1 MLYNIYMNI
10 GLLED
15 DRTISYGIKRFLV
28 QEGYDVIT
36 YFTLNEAKASK
47 KKMDLYLV
55 DITLPDSSGFDFVE
69 YIRKNSSTPVIYISA
84 KDDEHS
90 ILKGFDL
97 GGDDYITKQ
106 FSLHE
111 LKRRIGAIKKRIN
124 SSVLEVGNLKINLE
138 SAIVSYCD
146 EIISLSVQEYRI
158 LIALMRK
165 NNEVLSRESLYEFLG
180 LDDDAYAQ
188 NTLNVA
194 MRRLRG
200 KLEDYVIIESVH
212 LKGYKIHAR

>member
-1 MLYNIYMNI
+1 MKI
-10 GLLED
+10 GLSED
-15 DRTISYGIKRFLV
+15 DRTLSYGIKRFLV

-36 YFTLNEAKASK
+36 YFTLNEAKASIR
-47 KKMDLYLV
+47 KMYLYLV
-55 DITLPDSSGFDFVE
+55 DITLPDGSIFDFVE

-97 GGDDYITKQ
+97 GGDDYITKP
-106 FSLHE
+106 FSLRE

-124 SSVLEVGNLKINLE
+124 SSVLEVGNLKVNLE

-165 NNEVLSRESLYEFLG
+165 NNEVLSRESLYELLG

>member
-1 MLYNIYMNI
+1 MYNIYMKI

-15 DRTISYGIKRFLV
+15 DRTLSYGIKRFLV
-28 QEGYDVIT
+28 QEGYEVIT
-36 YFTLNEAKASK
+36 YFTLNEAKASIEM
-47 KKMDLYLV
+47 MDLYLV
-55 DITLPDSSGFDFVE
+55 DITLPDGSGFDFVE

-84 KDDEHS
+84 KDDENS

-97 GGDDYITKQ
+97 GGDDYITKP

-124 SSVLEVGNLKINLE
+124 SSFLEVGDLKVNLE

-165 NNEVLSRESLYEFLG
+165 NNEVLSRESLYELLG

-200 KLEDYVIIESVH
+200 KLEDYVVIESVH